1 MVIES
6 TDNKIKRITVIG
18 AIVNIVLSVIK
29 IITGLAFGS
38 MSVVVDGLHSLS
50 DLATDVVILVCVPL
64 SSRKPDEKH
73 PYGHS
78 WYETF
83 ATITISAALVLV
95 GLAAI
100 YKSATPNENLSKG
113 AGLAV
118 LILAALASVILKE
131 WLYRRTCDVARQTKC
146 SAIYANA
153 WHHRSDSFSSIAVL
167 AGIITQS
174 LGFHHGDQIAAIIVG
189 AMIVAAGIKIL
200 ASTVRDFTDAAIDK
214 KTIELI
220 TETVTAD
227 AAIKQLHKLRTRSV
241 GREIF
246 LDFHILVDPNLN
258 VKEAHKISMDLE
270 NRIRQSL
277 AMPVNIIIHIEPDE
291 PVFRK

>member
-1 MVIES
+1 M
-6 TDNKIKRITVIG
+6 
-18 AIVNIVLSVIK
+18 
-29 IITGLAFGS
+29 
-38 MSVVVDGLHSLS
+38 
-50 DLATDVVILVCVPL
+50 
-64 SSRKPDEKH
+64 
-73 PYGHS
+73 
-78 WYETF
+78 
-83 ATITISAALVLV
+83 
-95 GLAAI
+95 
-100 YKSATPNENLSKG
+100 
-113 AGLAV
+113 
-118 LILAALASVILKE
+118 
-131 WLYRRTCDVARQTKC
+131 
-146 SAIYANA
+146 
-153 WHHRSDSFSSIAVL
+153 L

-200 ASTVRDFTDAAIDK
+200 ASTVRELKEEEIDK